1 MIVATIQAG
10 GCTCHVDDEAYKDKT
25 PEEIQRIIHT
35 YSAFVVECLRKKETA

>member
-25 PEEIQRIIHT
+25 PDEVQRIIRA
-35 YSAFVVECLRKKETA
+35 YSAFIVECLRKKETA